1 MACQFRLD
9 VNLTW
14 RDTLTTVSSAQL
26 WMGKM
31 LVNLPPFSVAI
42 DAERVVRIKSK
53 SQKNLKTNYFSL
65 ESKCVRERVRE
76 SEKARWRMRV
86 D

>member
-1 MACQFRLD
+1 MAWQFRLD

-26 WMGKM
+26 WMGKKM

-42 DAERVVRIKSK
+42 DAESCPDEVKKSK
-53 SQKNLKTNYFSL
+53 EFENKLIFTGIKVD
-65 ESKCVRERVRE
+65 ESERERVR
-76 SEKARWRMRV
+76 KR
-86 D
+86 DGG